1 MAATSLQ
8 AEGYATLDAA
18 VEAMEAAIDGASE
31 SIDAALQCNVVKV
44 GSGNWG
50 YWVLYTQV
58 HL

>member
-8 AEGYATLDAA
+8 GENYTTMTLA

-50 YWVLYTQV
+50 YWVLYT
-58 HL
+58 

>member
-18 VEAMEAAIDGASE
+18 VEAMEAEIDGASE
-31 SIDAALQCNVVKV
+31 SIDAALQCNFVNV

-50 YWVLYTQV
+50 YWVLYT
-58 HL
+58 